1 MNLQLPRL
9 QELDLRNNFIEKVP
23 ILSQMPQLK
32 VLVLNANNI
41 AELKLQCKR
50 DNHLNIMKMV
60 FRNNRIKFTNME
72 VISFARKLK
81 EFKALRVL
89 NLENNPFE
97 KDPQI
102 NAKIIR
108 GLPQNLEMYNNQKK
122 IYVQGTI
129 AKTPDQDA
137 PQADAL
143 GGDAGAQGDEEV
155 KTGASVM
162 PTLEA
167 LLYNLE
173 AANSHP
179 NKALEFLKQLYV
191 DADRIK
197 QVQATQSQSVF
208 VQSFTKAKDTHTIKE
223 NIETFMQHAQLLV
236 DNHFEL
242 RSIILSILSK
252 LTIIRS
258 HDFGVKCFYTL
269 RDLMVA
275 GAELEEQVMEQLNSN
290 VIKEMNDMNPNEIPV
305 SILIGLKDLVEKQQ
319 SHQTN
324 LMSQLFE
331 RFFPRWLKEIQQ

>member
-1 MNLQLPRL
+1 
-9 QELDLRNNFIEKVP
+9 
-23 ILSQMPQLK
+23 
-32 VLVLNANNI
+32 
-41 AELKLQCKR
+41 
-50 DNHLNIMKMV
+50 MKMV

-143 GGDAGAQGDEEV
+143 GGDAGAQGEEEV

-319 SHQTN
+319 SH
-324 LMSQLFE
+324 
-331 RFFPRWLKEIQQ
+331 